1 MFKLKLKKELKTI
14 LILIVLMILTLCFI
28 DIADTRRQ
36 EIESNPDA
44 YKTRSVNV
52 QIIK

>member
-1 MFKLKLKKELKTI
+1 MFKLKLKKEVKTVVI
-14 LILIVLMILTLCFI
+14 LIILMILTLYFI
-28 DIADTRRQ
+28 DIADARRQ
-36 EIESNPDA
+36 EIENNPDA